1 MDVIAGRFRPANNLL
16 SSMKNTRTIQL
27 HNAPLQYA
35 PENELG
41 VVFLFSQVAK
51 KLQFRVE
58 QIRPQYPDCIVYR
71 RIGNREKRVRIE
83 FEYKSS
89 NFRSHKHDPKEC
101 DCIVCWHHDWPGA
114 PKHLEIIELKRHF
127 GVGVKIWIQ
136 PAVKSQWFHLD
147 GADKLNWA
155 LSKRSTPG
163 DLLLMYRC
171 VPEKSISEIF
181 RFTGE
186 LGVGEAEWRN
196 GKCYFG
202 CIERICNLDSP
213 IFLDDLRNHKVL
225 RTSFFVRR
233 NMQGNLLV
241 SEYWPY
247 LYDMIISR
255 NPKSKKLLSKYA
267 PEMI

>member
-1 MDVIAGRFRPANNLL
+1 LPANTINMNLSGQIYL
-16 SSMKNTRTIQL
+16 AINGSSMKNTRTIQL

-41 VVFLFSQVAK
+41 VVFLFSQGAK

-58 QIRPQYPDCIVYR
+58 QIRPQYPDCIAYR
-71 RIGNREKRVRIE
+71 KIGNLEKRVRIE

-89 NFRSHKHDPKEC
+89 NFRSHKHDPKDC
-101 DCIVCWHHDWPGA
+101 DCIICWHHDWPGA

-147 GADKLNWA
+147 GTEKLNWA
-155 LSKRSTPG
+155 LSKRTTPG
-163 DLLLMYRC
+163 DFLLMYRC

-186 LGVGEAEWRN
+186 LGVGKAEWLMVSAILVVLN
-196 GKCYFG
+196 AFATLIVQYFLM
-202 CIERICNLDSP
+202 I
-213 IFLDDLRNHKVL
+213 
-225 RTSFFVRR
+225 
-233 NMQGNLLV
+233 
-241 SEYWPY
+241 SET
-247 LYDMIISR
+247 IR
-255 NPKSKKLLSKYA
+255 F
-267 PEMI
+267 